1 MLRKSKLGKSWTL
14 MLATVLTL
22 SIVLAG
28 CGGNKNNNE
37 SSSSPTTSAKASEP
51 SAPAESSAAASETPK
66 ASDLPE
72 YEISLYF
79 PGTPPKD
86 EKEIEAK
93 INEHI
98 KPLINATVDI
108 RMIDW
113 GQYDQKMT
121 LSVSGREAMDI
132 IFTAAWNGHAT
143 NVAKGAYLPLN
154 EPGGLLETYGQGIKS
169 VVSDAILGGAQIKG
183 KNYGVP
189 ALKEMAEEGGILYR
203 SDIADELGLT
213 EKIEAA
219 KTPADLVPI
228 LEEVKAKKPQLIPL
242 HLKDGENF
250 NSHYFAKYDYLGDTK
265 LEGAVMKTGTD
276 TKVVPAMELPIYKET
291 LAVTRELFTK
301 KLVNQDAA
309 TSQLSP
315 QDALKKGNVFMVVSP
330 LKPGKDAEMAASTGL
345 IGKLK
350 QHGMTAITT
359 STGETTGSMLAISST
374 SKDPARAM
382 MFINL
387 LYTDKELNNLINFG
401 VEGEHYI
408 RNGEIIS
415 DGPKKADYSIGAAW
429 MLGNQFLNYVWDTES
444 PDKWAQFKAFNE
456 STVNSPALGFTFDSE
471 PVKAQ
476 VTALKNVQTEF
487 APGLDTGAVDPSKAD
502 AYLAKLKK
510 NGLDQVIAEKQK
522 QLDEFLAS
530 KK

>member
-1 MLRKSKLGKSWTL
+1 MLRKSMIGKSWSL
-14 MLATVLTL
+14 MLVTVLTL
-22 SIVLAG
+22 SIVLTG
-28 CGGNKNNNE
+28 CSGDNTGE
-37 SSSSPTTSAKASEP
+37 SLPSPSETASASE
-51 SAPAESSAAASETPK
+51 SYAAASETP
-66 ASDLPE
+66 AGLPP

-79 PGTPPKD
+79 PGTPPRD
-86 EKEIEAK
+86 EKAVEAK

-98 KPLINATVDI
+98 KPLINATIDI

-154 EPGGLLETYGQGIKS
+154 EPGGLLETYGKGITEL
-169 VVSDAILGGAQIKG
+169 VSKEILDGAQIKG

-189 ALKEMAEEGGILYR
+189 ALKEMAEQGGILYR

-213 EKIEAA
+213 KRIQAA
-219 KTPADLVPI
+219 QTPSDLIPI
-228 LEEVKAKKPQLIPL
+228 LEEVKARKPDWTPVY
-242 HLKDGENF
+242 LKDGENF
-250 NSHYFAKYDYLGDTK
+250 NSHYFAKYDYFGDTK
-265 LEGAVMKTGTD
+265 LEGAILKDGTD
-276 TKVVPAMELPIYKET
+276 SEVVPAIDFPRYKET
-291 LAVTRELFTK
+291 LKVTREMFVK

-315 QDALKKGNVFMVVSP
+315 QDALKKGKVFMVVSP
-330 LKPGKDAEMAASTGL
+330 LKPGKDAEMAASTNL
-345 IGKLK
+345 IGKLA

-401 VEGEHYI
+401 IEGEHFI

-415 DGPKKADYSIGAAW
+415 NGPNKTNYSIGAAW
-429 MLGNQFLNYVWDTES
+429 MLGNQFLNYVWDTEAV
-444 PDKWAQFKAFNE
+444 DKWTQFKSFNE
-456 STVNSPALGFTFDSE
+456 
-471 PVKAQ
+471 K
-476 VTALKNVQTEF
+476 
-487 APGLDTGAVDPSKAD
+487 PSI
-502 AYLAKLKK
+502 LL
-510 NGLDQVIAEKQK
+510 L
-522 QLDEFLAS
+522 
-530 KK
+530 